1 MTRYAIDALTAI
13 RLVRE
18 RAAVASTHQLV
29 GPKALQSRALSLVYG
44 QVRRGELDREE
55 AVAVLDGITT
65 MKIRLLGDR
74 VSRGLAWKLAEQLD
88 WDDTADA
95 EFVSVAKLQADAF
108 VTLDPVL
115 AARVADV
122 VTVAP
127 YEALFTK

>member
-1 MTRYAIDALTAI
+1 VTRFAIDALTAI
-13 RLVRE
+13 RVVRE
-18 RAAVASTHQLV
+18 GAAVASTHRLV
-29 GPKALQSRALSLVYG
+29 GPKVLQSRALSIVYG
-44 QVRRGELDREE
+44 QVRRGELDRKD
-55 AVAVLDGITT
+55 AVAILDGITT

-74 VSRGLAWKLAEQLD
+74 VSRGVAWKFAEELG

-108 VTLDPVL
+108 VTLDPAL

-127 YEALFTK
+127 YEALFEQ

>member
-18 RAAVASTHQLV
+18 GEAVASTHHLV
-29 GPKALQSRALSLVYG
+29 APKALQSRALSLVYG
-44 QVRRGELDREE
+44 QVRRGEFDRAE
-55 AVAVLDGITT
+55 AVAILDGITT

-88 WDDTADA
+88 WPDTADA

-108 VTLDPVL
+108 VTLDPTL
-115 AARVADV
+115 ASSVSDV

-127 YEALFTK
+127 YEALFEE

>member
-18 RAAVASTHQLV
+18 GDAVASTHQLV

-44 QVRRGELDREE
+44 QVRRGELERAE
-55 AVAVLDGITT
+55 AVRILDGITT

-74 VSRGLAWKLAEQLD
+74 VSRGVAWKLAEELD

-108 VTLDPVL
+108 VTLDPAL
-115 AARVADV
+115 AARVGDV

-127 YEALFTK
+127 YEALLQS

>member
-13 RLVRE
+13 RLVRDGD
-18 RAAVASTHQLV
+18 AVASTHQLV
-29 GPKALQSRALSLVYG
+29 GPKVLQSRALSIVYG
-44 QVRRGELDREE
+44 QVRRGELDRKD
-55 AVAVLDGITT
+55 AVAILDGITT

-74 VSRGLAWKLAEQLD
+74 VSRGVAWKFAEELD

-108 VTLDPVL
+108 VTLDPDL
-115 AARVADV
+115 AVRVAGV

-127 YEALFTK
+127 YEALLTR

>member
-1 MTRYAIDALTAI
+1 VAI
-13 RLVRE
+13 
-18 RAAVASTHQLV
+18 
-29 GPKALQSRALSLVYG
+29 
-44 QVRRGELDREE
+44 
-55 AVAVLDGITT
+55 LDGITT

-74 VSRGLAWKLAEQLD
+74 VSRGLAWKLAEELD

-108 VTLDPVL
+108 VTLDPAL

-127 YEALFTK
+127 YEALFAQ